1 VALRAAPELR
11 RVSLRFTDKA
21 AERRFQGQYFRD
33 NLPYIRAA
41 HAVGIAA
48 WAFFGLYAGQ
58 GASMRYELHVVLGYG
73 VAIPLLAASLALTY
87 TRWYARVWQPGIV
100 ALVVAISAVAEMH
113 QLVSGH
119 SPLWQGVTDLMLILA
134 VTFTLLRLQY
144 MYAVLAAALVIGYYT
159 ATRVLA
165 PHSGGVAISAAEINL
180 VAFAVIG
187 TAAAYVLER
196 FARVLFLRERQLDR
210 ERERGD
216 HLLRNILPE
225 AIIGRLKTSDPRT
238 GTRHIAQCY
247 PDVTVLFADLVG
259 FTEQAASTDPEELVT
274 ALDDVFSRFDQLADR
289 FGLEKI
295 KTIGD
300 AYMAAAGVPA
310 PRPDH
315 VAAAAAMALEGRECI
330 SALRWPSGAP
340 VGVRIGLA
348 CGPVMAGVI
357 GRRKFAYDI
366 WGDTVNT
373 ASRLESSAVPGT
385 IQVSEAVYERLSAHY
400 LFSEPYVV
408 PLKGKGP
415 TRARTL
421 TGRLPAEPATDP
433 TPGGQSPSP
442 AASQRARS

>member
-1 VALRAAPELR
+1 MALRTAPELH
-11 RVSLRFTDKA
+11 RVSLRFADKA
-21 AERRFQGQYFRD
+21 AERRFQDQYLRD
-33 NLPYIRAA
+33 NLPYIRVA
-41 HAVGIAA
+41 HVVAIAA
-48 WAFFGLYAGQ
+48 WAFFGLYRSG
-58 GASMRYELHVVLGYG
+58 GVITDFHVILHFG
-73 VAIPLLAASLALTY
+73 VAIPIVAASLALTY
-87 TRWYARVWQPGIV
+87 ARWYAQVWQSAIV
-100 ALVVAISAVAEMH
+100 ALVVVNSAGAEMH
-113 QLVSGH
+113 RLVSG
-119 SPLWQGVTDLMLILA
+119 QGPQWDDVISLMLVLA
-134 VTFTLLRLQY
+134 LTYTLLRLQY
-144 MYAVLAAALVIGYYT
+144 MYAVSAAALVIGYFT
-159 ATRVLA
+159 ATSVLLRHG
-165 PHSGGVAISAAEINL
+165 PGIDVVAADIYL

-187 TAAAYVLER
+187 TAGAYALER

-216 HLLRNILPE
+216 RLLRNILPE
-225 AIIGRLKTSDPRT
+225 VIIGRLKTPDPRS
-238 GTRHIAQCY
+238 GTSHIAQCH

-259 FTEQAASTDPEELVT
+259 FTEQAASTDPEDVVT
-274 ALDDVFSRFDQLADR
+274 ALDEVFSRFDQLADR

-315 VAAAAAMALEGRECI
+315 VAAAAAMALEGRERV
-330 SALRWPSGAP
+330 SVLRWPSGTP
-340 VGVRIGLA
+340 VGLRIGIA

-373 ASRLESSAVPGT
+373 ASRLESSAAPGS
-385 IQVSEAVYERLSAHY
+385 IQVSEAVYERLATDY

-408 PLKGKGP
+408 HLKGKGP

-433 TPGGQSPSP
+433 TAGAQAPSP
-442 AASQRARS
+442 AASERTRL